1 VALKKLRVVAGWGI
15 QSSRRLKRSRATLK
29 HKGQHGADDDDQ
41 TDNIDDRVHDIS
53 PGLRV
58 VGERHAAAAVPLDA
72 A

>member
-1 VALKKLRVVAGWGI
+1 M
-15 QSSRRLKRSRATLK
+15 TLK

-58 VGERHAAAAVPLDA
+58 MGERHAAAAVPRDA
-72 A
+72 GPTAILRTEPGEKSWWSRAESNR